1 MLKVFYNMV
10 SSYHGTYGIY
20 YEDHDRRDEKP
31 YEVYADIEQTKHLS
45 DDTKVHLSS
54 MLRASKEHT
63 IV

>member
-1 MLKVFYNMV
+1 MV
-10 SSYHGTYGIY
+10 SCYHGTYRIY

-31 YEVYADIEQTKHLS
+31 CEVYEDVVQTKQLS

>member
-1 MLKVFYNMV
+1 MV
-10 SSYHGTYGIY
+10 SYYHGTYRIY

-31 YEVYADIEQTKHLS
+31 YEVYEDVEQTKQLS